1 MVKLY
6 LKKIQE
12 GAISIDD
19 VPSTWRDK
27 VQAELDK
34 VAEENLG

>member
-6 LKKIQE
+6 LKKIHE
-12 GAISIDD
+12 GTMKIEE
-19 VPSTWRDK
+19 VPSTWRYQ

-34 VAEENLG
+34 EAENLE